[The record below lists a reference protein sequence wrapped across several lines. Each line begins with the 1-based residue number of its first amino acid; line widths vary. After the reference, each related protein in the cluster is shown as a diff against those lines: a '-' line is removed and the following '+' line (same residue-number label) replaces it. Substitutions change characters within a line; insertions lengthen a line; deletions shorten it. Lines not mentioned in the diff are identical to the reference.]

1 MILLGHGGAR
11 RVNVEK
17 KTKTPYYMSFRERG
31 HVSAVSGRPKTLGA
45 TPVSS
50 IIWSCSSYN
59 DGVNEYTKPD
69 DGVTLSSVVGQ
80 SRLVVL
86 LCCCGRNIIE
96 EYSSE
101 MRDGNKPDL
110 VVFNMDSDIHDITAN
125 IFLVLL
131 ISTLEPKKVPP
142 SPWHEFFKRGVCH
155 VLVWIKHYG
164 SSADEFWKFL
174 ETNHYIRMRG
184 SRTPSYRIKG
194 NINNYTL
201 ENDEKHLVW
210 LEFQSLTLLHWRPA
224 VGDTLGSYD
233 WDDARART
241 AQELSAFVFT
251 APFRKA
257 SAPAAGSA
265 SQLDA
270 MLLEL
275 KGLLRGA

>member
-1 MILLGHGGAR
+1 
-11 RVNVEK
+11 
-17 KTKTPYYMSFRERG
+17 
-31 HVSAVSGRPKTLGA
+31 
-45 TPVSS
+45 
-50 IIWSCSSYN
+50 
-59 DGVNEYTKPD
+59 VNEYKKPD
-69 DGVTLSSVVGQ
+69 DGVTLSSVVGK

-86 LCCCGRNIIE
+86 LCCCGRNIVE

-101 MRDGNKPDL
+101 MRSGKKPDL

-131 ISTLEPKKVPP
+131 LSTLQSRTVPA
-142 SPWHEFFKRGVCH
+142 SHWHEYFKRGVCH

-164 SSADEFWKFL
+164 SSATEFWDFL
-174 ETNHYIRMRG
+174 VKSRYIRMR
-184 SRTPSYRIKG
+184 RTKTPSYRIKG

-201 ENDEKHLVW
+201 QNDEKNLVW

-233 WDDARART
+233 WDDAQART
-241 AQELSAFVFT
+241 AEELSALVFT
-251 APFRKA
+251 APFRQA
-257 SAPAAGSA
+257 SAPAVVSGNA